1 MTMPIKSTPAK
12 KPAKKTAAKKASSS
26 AKRLPKIKDLEAVAN
41 RVGASKKPGKKS
53 GFSSA
58 SLAKFSAG
66 QTPVIDLVKV
76 WKNYVKWYQKQIGRK

>member
-12 KPAKKTAAKKASSS
+12 KPAKKTAAKKTSSS
-26 AKRLPKIKDLEAVAN
+26 AKRLSKIKDLEAVAN
-41 RVGASKKPGKKS
+41 RVEASKKPGKES
-53 GFSSA
+53 GSSSA